1 MKDLY
6 KIIKSY
12 IREFKYSGYY
22 TLSIVLVL
30 VLSYSSYLLFD
41 AETVSLLGEEDQ
53 IFEWMTFFF
62 FLAASFVFVFLYLKS
77 KNLFFLLLFIAL
89 FFAAGEEI
97 SWGQRLLNIET
108 PQKFMEKNVQDELTI
123 HNLDLF
129 STVESSGKVK
139 TGLEKLLTMNFIFRL
154 ATILFGI
161 LLPFG
166 VYHFGFLKRLTKR
179 IKLPVPPISLGI
191 FFLINWIIYRVLH
204 SNILSPEHGFQ
215 YLNTAD
221 EIMENIAAFILF
233 MISIFFLYSG
243 KKVDVIGADV
253 KDSI

>member
-1 MKDLY
+1 M
-6 KIIKSY
+6 
-12 IREFKYSGYY
+12 
-22 TLSIVLVL
+22 LSILLVL
-30 VLSYSSYLLFD
+30 VLSYSSYLIFD
-41 AETVSLLGEEDQ
+41 AETVSLLGEEDH
-53 IFEWMTFFF
+53 IFEWLTFLF
-62 FLAASFVFVFLYLKS
+62 FLVASFVFMFLFVKS
-77 KNLFFLLLFIAL
+77 KNIFFLLLFIAL

-97 SWGQRLLNIET
+97 SWGQRLFNIET
-108 PQKFMEKNVQDELTI
+108 PEKFMENNVQDELTI
-123 HNLDLF
+123 HNLNLF

-139 TGLEKLLTMNFIFRL
+139 TGLEKLLTMNFMFRI

-161 LLPFG
+161 LLPFA
-166 VYHFGFLKRLTKR
+166 VYHFSFIKKLTKR

-204 SNILSPEHGFQ
+204 SNILSPEYGFQ

-233 MISIFFLYSG
+233 MISIFFLHSG
-243 KKVDVIGADV
+243 KQVNIIGADV

>member
-1 MKDLY
+1 M
-6 KIIKSY
+6 
-12 IREFKYSGYY
+12 F
-22 TLSIVLVL
+22 
-30 VLSYSSYLLFD
+30 LF
-41 AETVSLLGEEDQ
+41 V
-53 IFEWMTFFF
+53 
-62 FLAASFVFVFLYLKS
+62 KS
-77 KNLFFLLLFIAL
+77 KNIFFLLLFIAL

-97 SWGQRLLNIET
+97 SWGQRLFNIET
-108 PQKFMEKNVQDELTI
+108 PEKFMENNVQDELTI
-123 HNLDLF
+123 HNLNLF

-139 TGLEKLLTMNFIFRL
+139 TGLEKLLTMNFMFRI

-161 LLPFG
+161 LLPFA
-166 VYHFGFLKRLTKR
+166 VYHFSFIKKLTKR

-204 SNILSPEHGFQ
+204 SNILSPEYGFQ

-233 MISIFFLYSG
+233 MISIFFLHSG
-243 KKVDVIGADV
+243 KQVNIIGADV